1 MRSGITPLI
10 LTYNEAP
17 NIRRTL
23 ERVAWADDILIV
35 DSFSTDATLEIAQFF
50 PAVRILQRRFDTFA
64 HQCNFGLEAIQSEWV
79 LSLDADYML
88 SDQLVH
94 EIAALVPDAATAGYR
109 VAFKYCIGG
118 RPLRATLYPPRVVL
132 YRRDKAR
139 YLDEGHGHRV
149 QLDGHIGQLQAV
161 IYHDDRKPFARWLN
175 EQDKYMRLESRHL
188 LQTPARELTPQDRIR
203 RWVVIAPLAVFLYT
217 LVGQGLVL
225 DGWRGWYYV
234 AQRTIAELLLSAR
247 LAQAR
252 IRGEA

>member
-1 MRSGITPLI
+1 MLSEITPLV

-17 NIRRTL
+17 NIGRTL
-23 ERVAWADDILIV
+23 QRLSWAKETLII
-35 DSFSTDATLEIAQFF
+35 DSFSTDDTLDIARSF
-50 PAVRILQRRFDTFA
+50 PSVRILQRKFDTFA
-64 HQCNFGLEAIQSEWV
+64 GQCNFGLEAIRSEWV
-79 LSLDADYML
+79 LSLDADYVL
-88 SDQLVH
+88 SEPLVQ
-94 EIAALVPDAATAGYR
+94 EMAALVPDAATAGYR

-132 YRRDKAR
+132 YRREKAR

-149 QLDGHIGQLQAV
+149 QIDGRIGQLQGV
-161 IYHDDRKPFARWLN
+161 IYHDDRKPFVRWLN
-175 EQDKYMRLESRHL
+175 EQDKYMRRESRHL

-217 LVGQGLVL
+217 LIGQGLVL
-225 DGWRGWYYV
+225 DGWRGWLYV